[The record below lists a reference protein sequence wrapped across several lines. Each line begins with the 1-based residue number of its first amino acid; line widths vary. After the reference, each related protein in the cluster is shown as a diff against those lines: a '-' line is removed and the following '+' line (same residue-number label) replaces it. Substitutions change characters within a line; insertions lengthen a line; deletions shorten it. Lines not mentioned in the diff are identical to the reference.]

1 MQPTKA
7 RHSGPNTHTQGATP
21 IVQGSPQTFK
31 GECNLKTIMDVVN
44 DLDTMESYLVLI
56 RNALVCQ
63 DPAKGGYIGSKG
75 WEDIFTDLCDRL
87 QDSREALEN
96 IKRGQDA

>member
-1 MQPTKA
+1 MK
-7 RHSGPNTHTQGATP
+7 S
-21 IVQGSPQTFK
+21 IF
-31 GECNLKTIMDVVN
+31 DVRN
-44 DLDTMESYLVLI
+44 ELDTLESYMVLI
-56 RNALVCQ
+56 RNVLMSQ

-96 IKRGQDA
+96 IERGQDA